1 MALLQPQDS
10 TTHVVTPSR
19 SLIEA
24 VLNHDFLSLA
34 FRPLFLLA
42 ALFSMISL
50 TVWAGY
56 FLGESFTGDQMMAPV
71 VWHVHEMIFGFA
83 ATVAVGF
90 VLTAAQTWTK
100 LPSLSKGWVLA
111 LITLWLIVRLG
122 LYMNSSAW
130 LITAITAQFLWWLL
144 TLFTLIRLLVKSQNT
159 RNYVLIPVMTM
170 IAVFNMAVISNQ
182 FLFESSAVLL
192 HFSRTTVLVFV
203 MLMGL
208 MGGRVIPFF
217 TASGARIPAPTTPAW
232 LTPLVAVV
240 SFLGATLYFV
250 GYFFTLPFTPAS
262 IMILGGVLHLW
273 RLSFW
278 KTGKTVKI
286 PLLWSLHL
294 SYFFMAMGM
303 ISLGGSYFTQRL
315 AFSDALHMVTI
326 GAMGLMIF
334 AMMTRVSLGH
344 TGRALAPNVWV
355 SAIYLLIALAALTRV
370 VLPLLNLHLVGWLA
384 SATCWIVASI
394 IFLIIYTPILWRNEP
409 RQ

>member
-1 MALLQPQDS
+1 MAVLQPQDP
-10 TTHVVTPSR
+10 TANLDTPSQ
-19 SLIEA
+19 SLIES
-24 VLNHDFLSLA
+24 VLNHDFLTLA
-34 FRPLFLLA
+34 FRPFFLLA
-42 ALFSMISL
+42 VLFSMTSL
-50 TVWAGY
+50 TVWMGY
-56 FLGESFTGDQMMAPV
+56 FLGESFTGEQMMMPV

-100 LPSLSKGWVLA
+100 LPSLSKGWVLG
-111 LITLWLIVRLG
+111 LIVLWLLVRLG
-122 LYMNSSAW
+122 LYINSSTG
-130 LITAITAQFLWWLL
+130 LIIAIAAQLLWWVL
-144 TLFTLIRLLVKSQNT
+144 TLGTLIRLLVKSQNK
-159 RNYVLIPVMTM
+159 RNYVLVPVMM
-170 IAVFNMAVISNQ
+170 LIAVFNMAVISNN

-217 TASGARIPAPTTPAW
+217 TASGARIPAPTTPSW
-232 LTPLVAVV
+232 LTPLVAIV
-240 SFLGATLYFV
+240 SFVGATLYFI
-250 GYFFTLPFTPAS
+250 GYFFSLPFTPAS

-278 KTGKTVKI
+278 KTAKTIKI

-294 SYFFMAMGM
+294 SYFLMAMGM
-303 ISLGGSYFTQRL
+303 ILLGVSYFTPRL
-315 AFSDALHMVTI
+315 AFSDALHMITI

-344 TGRALAPNVWV
+344 TGRALAPSTWV
-355 SAIYLLIALAALTRV
+355 SAIYLLIAMAALIRV
-370 VLPLLNLHLVGWLA
+370 VLPMLNLHLVGWLA